1 MRRLVIE
8 TDGALL
14 NVLTC
19 EWRPLEVV
27 AGLQRLLYELER
39 GNFPYP
45 NGVVP
50 KLCIQEAV
58 TDAERAASVGTQVY
72 DTAAP
77 TSC

>member
-19 EWRPLEVV
+19 EWSPLVVV

-50 KLCIQEAV
+50 KLCMPEAV
-58 TDAERAASVGTQVY
+58 TDAEPAASAGTQAPATV
-72 DTAAP
+72 AP